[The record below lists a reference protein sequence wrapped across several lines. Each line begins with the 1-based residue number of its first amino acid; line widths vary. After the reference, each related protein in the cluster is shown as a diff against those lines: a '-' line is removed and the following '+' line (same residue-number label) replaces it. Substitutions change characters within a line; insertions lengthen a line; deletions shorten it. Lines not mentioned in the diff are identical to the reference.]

1 MMSLFPTV
9 LHEFEV
15 PTFKQ
20 VQQDLIKQVYK
31 ERKKDPVGREMT
43 NVGGWQSQEWGGW
56 HSQGKEFD
64 RNILSEFIIKEVSN
78 YFTQNKILKSGTQ
91 LHFSNWWINI
101 NKKGDFNE
109 KHVHPAS
116 HLSGVCYLQVPLNSG
131 TIVFDSPHLF
141 TRCRET
147 SFYNP
152 VLADSFKIIPAL
164 VVTGSPGKFLI
175 FPSDLLHGVEPSKSR
190 EDRISLSFNINL
202 T

>member
-1 MMSLFPTV
+1 MSLFPTV

-56 HSQGKEFD
+56 HSQGKDFD
-64 RNILSEFIIKEVSN
+64 RNILSEFIVKEVSN

-91 LHFSNWWINI
+91 LYFSNWWINI

-116 HLSGVCYLQVPLNSG
+116 HFSGVCYLQVPSNSG
-131 TIVFDSPHLF
+131 TIVFDSAHLF

-152 VLADSFKIIPAL
+152 ILAESFNIIPAL

>member
-1 MMSLFPTV
+1 MSLFPTV

-56 HSQGKEFD
+56 HSQGKDFD
-64 RNILSEFIIKEVSN
+64 RNILSEFIVKEVSN

-91 LHFSNWWINI
+91 LYFSNWWINI

-116 HLSGVCYLQVPLNSG
+116 HFSGVCYLQVPSNSG

-152 VLADSFKIIPAL
+152 ILAESFNIIPAL